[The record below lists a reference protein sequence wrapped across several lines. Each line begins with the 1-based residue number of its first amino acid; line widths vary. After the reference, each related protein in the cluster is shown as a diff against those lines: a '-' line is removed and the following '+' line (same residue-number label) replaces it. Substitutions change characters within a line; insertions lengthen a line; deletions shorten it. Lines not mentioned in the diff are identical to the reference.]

1 MKALEVKNI
10 SKTFFIK
17 EKTNRLS
24 SKFVEKKVLDN
35 CSLSVDT
42 GSIYGLVGLNGIG
55 KTTLIK
61 IIFDMLTQDSGSV
74 RFFGLDNYHAKARKK
89 VCYLPEKFS
98 PSPYLTGYEFLSISL
113 SFFGKKLDKN
123 EAKNIAQNLDLDPD
137 SLSRIIGKYS
147 KGMGQKLGIT
157 SCLLSG
163 AQLLVLDEP
172 MTGLDPKSRI
182 ALKETLKNYINN
194 GNSIFFS
201 SHILS
206 DIDEICDKMAVL
218 HNGKTMFEDEP
229 DKFRA
234 KYQTDTIEKAFL
246 KCIS

>member
-1 MKALEVKNI
+1 MKALEVENI
-10 SKTFFIK
+10 SKTFFIR

-24 SKFVEKKVLDN
+24 FKFVEKKVLDN
-35 CSLSVDT
+35 CSLSVDI

-61 IIFDMLTQDSGSV
+61 IIFDMLTQDSGKV
-74 RFFGLDNYHAKARKK
+74 QFFGLDNYNAKARKK

-113 SFFGKKLDKN
+113 SFFGKKLDKKKA
-123 EAKNIAQNLDLDPD
+123 ENIATNLDLEPA
-137 SLSRIIGKYS
+137 SLSMVVGKYS

-163 AQLLVLDEP
+163 SQLLVLDEP

-182 ALKETLKNYINN
+182 ALKETLKMYTNE

-218 HNGKTMFEDEP
+218 HNGKTMFDGEP
-229 DKFRA
+229 DEFRE
-234 KYQTDTIEKAFL
+234 KYKTDTIEKAFL